1 MNGKIYFPDLKS
13 LAEFLK
19 EFGGS
24 TAIFKVESGQFGQWV
39 LSFNGGY

>member
-1 MNGKIYFPDLKS
+1 MHGKIYFHNLES

-19 EFGGS
+19 EFTGS
-24 TAIFKVESGQFGQWV
+24 NATFEVVKESGQWV